1 MDPTFTLKNFFA
13 LTKVE
18 FYKVSADGELLTEGN
33 THNPICCNVQLRKDL
48 TERCRMQEI
57 PYIMRDEMGIFWC
70 GISYKD
76 LCILAGPVSLY
87 VMDEAGIH
95 RFYQY
100 YKISETEEKNIRVFS
115 FTQYLSLI
123 RLLCQSLC
131 KKEYE
136 EDDLIF
142 GNGLLADDFV
152 EMEEGKRRHSLHDE
166 TVEHRHH
173 TYQEEKK
180 IGEYLQK
187 GDYDMVRYWNYKIIS
202 DSEVLAEDRQ
212 THWYNMAIVAITLCT
227 RAAIEGGMAPMEA
240 YRISGFYIQKLRIND
255 EIINIQHILNSALS
269 DLTGR
274 MRKKKIRYSNYT
286 EQFKDYVNTH
296 YREKIILEDISS
308 AMGISRGYLSRL
320 FKKETGITC
329 QEYIIMLRV
338 ERAANMLK
346 YSNESIAYIG
356 DYVNFPT
363 QSYFGEKF
371 KKYKKMTPR
380 EYREKY
386 KPLEF

>member
-1 MDPTFTLKNFFA
+1 MDPTFTLKNFSV

-18 FYKVSADGELLTEGN
+18 FYKVSADGELLTDGN
-33 THNPICCNVQLRKDL
+33 THNPICCNAQLRKEL

-57 PYIMRDEMGIFWC
+57 PYIMKDEMGIFWC
-70 GISYKD
+70 GISNKD

-87 VMDEAGIH
+87 VMDEVEKH

-100 YKISETEEKNIRVFS
+100 YKIPGTEEKNIRVFS
-115 FTQYLSLI
+115 FSQYLSLI

-131 KKEYE
+131 GKEYE

-142 GNGLLADDFV
+142 GNGLSADDLV
-152 EMEEGKRRHSLHDE
+152 EMEEGKSRHLLLNE

-173 TYQEEKK
+173 TYLEEKK
-180 IGEYLQK
+180 LCEYLKK
-187 GDYDMVRYWNYKIIS
+187 GDYDMVRYWNNILIS
-202 DSEVLAEDRQ
+202 DVEDLSENRQ
-212 THWYNMAIVAITLCT
+212 THWYNMAIVAITICS
-227 RAAIEGGMAPMEA
+227 RAAIEGGVAPVEA
-240 YRISGFYIQKLRIND
+240 YRISGFYIQKLHIND
-255 EIINIQHILNSALS
+255 EIINIQHILDRALA
-269 DLTGR
+269 DFTGR
-274 MRKKKIRYSNYT
+274 MQKKKIRYSNYT
-286 EQFKDYVNTH
+286 ESFKDYVSSH

-308 AMGISRGYLSRL
+308 AMGISRGYLSKL

-346 YSNESIAYIG
+346 YSNESIAYIS

-386 KPLEF
+386 RPLEF